1 MVTGTMGPWEMGLW
15 EPWKGGT
22 MGTMG
27 RGDYGDHRGG
37 TMGSRLGWHAL
48 YASVIHYSTEAF
60 KYLLQSW
67 QPWQGSDQPLATPGQ
82 ESEPL
87 PLAR

>member
-1 MVTGTMGPWEMGLW
+1 MGNGTMGAMER
-15 EPWKGGT
+15 GGYGNHGQGGI
-22 MGTMG
+22 MGTTG
-27 RGDYGDHRGG
+27 GG